1 MLELFT
7 QTETYISLFSLIA
20 MEIVLGVDNIIFISI
35 LAGKLPAERRN
46 KARTIGL
53 SVALISRLIL
63 LFSLSWLISLTKP
76 LIKISQFNLDLS
88 GKDLVLLA
96 GGLFLIAKSSQEIYE
111 KVEGHEAPGSVGKE
125 NETVKVS
132 MKSIVLQI
140 VIIDTIF
147 SLDSI
152 ITAVGMVPNI
162 AIMVLAILVSLVVMM
177 FASQP
182 IGDFIDEHPSIKILA
197 LSFLMMIGMML
208 IAEAL
213 GVHIPKGYLYFALVY
228 SLVVEM
234 LNLRLKKKA

>member
-1 MLELFT
+1 VLELFT